1 MKRGPRRPAALVA
14 LVLALVCACV
24 EPEPQDKDFAW
35 GRSAGGYADDVARG
49 VSVAADDSIFV
60 VGTVEGTATF
70 GAADA
75 NEVALTS
82 YDATDAFVAKYRP
95 DGALAWARLIGG
107 AGVDSGNGV
116 AATNDGGVIVTGS
129 YASSVTLMVE
139 EAPVTLVSAG
149 GDDIFVAKLDGDG
162 ELLWLR
168 SAGGFDNDVGHDVA
182 ATPSGGAFVTG
193 EFQREASFPDG
204 APQAHSIEFFG
215 ASDIFVASYDAHGRV
230 EWLRRAGGEGMN
242 SGNAVAV
249 AADGSALVTG
259 EFRQKA
265 SFGIGEANPSSVTAV
280 SGADIFVAKY
290 RPDGSFAW
298 VRRAGSRSASD
309 IADDVGWDIAGTPD
323 NGMFVTGEF
332 GASATFGAGEPNQA
346 TLVATGMDA
355 AFVVKLDAWGRT
367 LWAQGSAGTL
377 SDVGTGV
384 AVSASGG
391 ALITGRFHRNTVF
404 AGSSDHQIAL
414 VAEGPYDIFLA
425 EYDDDG
431 TLAWAERAGGYS
443 ADDVGYGIAVASDGS
458 VVVSGA
464 FGDRAI
470 FGERTPYCPSLESV
484 GQRDIFVARRQP

>member
-14 LVLALVCACV
+14 LVLALVCACA
-24 EPEPQDKDFAW
+24 EPEPQDNDFAW
-35 GRSAGGYADDVARG
+35 GRSAGGHGDDVARA

-60 VGTVEGTATF
+60 TGTVEGTATF
-70 GAADA
+70 GAAEA
-75 NEVALTS
+75 KEVALTS
-82 YDATDAFVAKYRP
+82 YDATDAFIAKYRP
-95 DGALAWARLIGG
+95 DGTLCWARLIGG
-107 AGVDSGNGV
+107 AGADSGNGV
-116 AATNDGGVIVTGS
+116 AATSDGGVIVTGS
-129 YASSVTLMVE
+129 IATSVTLTVGE
-139 EAPVTLVSAG
+139 EPVTLVSAG
-149 GDDIFVAKLDGDG
+149 GDDIFIAKLDGDG

-168 SAGGFDNDVGHDVA
+168 RAGGFDNDVGHDVA

-204 APQAHSIEFFG
+204 APQDQSIDYFG
-215 ASDIFVASYDAHGRV
+215 ASDIFVASYDAFGRV
-230 EWLRRAGGEGMN
+230 QWLQRAGGNGMN
-242 SGNAVAV
+242 SGNAIAV

-265 SFGIGEANPSSVTAV
+265 HFGLGEANPASVTAM

-298 VRRAGSRSASD
+298 VRRAGSSTSD
-309 IADDVGWDIAGTPD
+309 DISDDVGWDIAGTPD

-332 GASATFGAGEPNQA
+332 GSSATFGVGEPNQA

-404 AGSSDHQIAL
+404 AGNGGSGIAL
-414 VAEGPYDIFLA
+414 VSEGPNDIFLA
-425 EYDDDG
+425 EYDDSG
-431 TLAWAERAGGYS
+431 RLAWAERAGGYS

-458 VVVSGA
+458 VVVSGT
-464 FGDRAI
+464 FSDRAI